1 MALGE
6 STAVVLDLGSLE
18 IKAGFAH
25 GFPNEE
31 EPRLVRRRVA
41 AASLPPPPLP
51 RLAHPTQSTR

>member
-31 EPRLVRRRVA
+31 EPRLVRRRP
-41 AASLPPPPLP
+41 LPPPPP
-51 RLAHPTQSTR
+51 PPLAHPTQSTH